1 MAGILFLFYGMSCRN
16 VSNKK
21 LPQVS
26 FYNKIVFFIFKKI
39 TEAGSCWTS
48 KGAGHCVHG
57 RCVASEDGSTFS
69 CQCDP
74 GYSGQFCTDSKSC
87 YSSSSSLSLLYSN
100 KSRFVRCVT
109 LKNKKK
115 RQEENGP
122 MKNHCPTIYE

>member
-1 MAGILFLFYGMSCRN
+1 MECR
-16 VSNKK
+16 VEMYQKK
-21 LPQVS
+21 TATSS
-26 FYNKIVFFIFKKI
+26 FYNKSVLYFIKI

-87 YSSSSSLSLLYSN
+87 YSSSSSSLSLLYSN
-100 KSRFVRCVT
+100 KSRFVCCVT
-109 LKNKKK
+109 LKNKKKK